1 MRKTRLT
8 GTHNDKDKSG
18 REHNSSFHSFVSLSV
33 CALTVIAVT
42 GGCKLAGTEKHK
54 VYPLQRTK
62 AAACTVKMR
71 IMTFR
76 QGLRVWFP
84 ESMQRRQQVRP

>member
-33 CALTVIAVT
+33 CALTVIAVQVDASWQELRNI
-42 GGCKLAGTEKHK
+42 K
-54 VYPLQRTK
+54 YMPLQRTK
-62 AAACTVKMR
+62 AAACTVKMW

>member
-42 GGCKLAGTEKHK
+42 GGCKLAGTEK
-54 VYPLQRTK
+54 QRTK

>member
-54 VYPLQRTK
+54 VY
-62 AAACTVKMR
+62 AASENESSSLYSEDADYD
-71 IMTFR
+71 R